1 MARRGR
7 KPLATRHVDG
17 LCGSERAKL
26 RLQMI
31 LKTLQGKM
39 TVPQACEVLGISESR
54 FHALRNQW
62 LQEALDLL
70 EPRPLGRPP
79 QTVSPEQ
86 EEVARLQA
94 ENQDLKH
101 RCQVAEAREELAR
114 TMPYVLRPTG
124 GDLKKGTTLS

>member
-26 RLQMI
+26 RLQTI

-39 TVPQACEVLGISESR
+39 TVPQACQVLGISQSR

-79 QTVSPEQ
+79 QVISPEQ

-101 RCQVAEAREELAR
+101 RCQAAEVREELAR
-114 TMPYVLRPTG
+114 TMPYVLRPRS
-124 GDLKKGTTLS
+124 DNPKKGTAPR

>member
-26 RLQMI
+26 RLQTI
-31 LKTLQGKM
+31 LKTLQGQM
-39 TVPQACEVLGISESR
+39 TVPEACQVLGICESR
-54 FHALRNQW
+54 FHALRNEW
-62 LQEALDLL
+62 LQEALELL

-79 QTVSPEQ
+79 QVVSPEE

-94 ENQDLKH
+94 ENRDLKQQRH
-101 RCQVAEAREELAR
+101 VAEVREELAR
-114 TMPYVLRPTG
+114 VLPHVLRTA
-124 GDLKKGTTLS
+124 GDRRKKGAALS

>member
-26 RLQMI
+26 RLQTI
-31 LKTLQGKM
+31 LKTLQGQM
-39 TVPQACEVLGISESR
+39 TVPEACQVLGICESR
-54 FHALRNQW
+54 FHALRNEW
-62 LQEALDLL
+62 LQEAVELL

-79 QTVSPEQ
+79 QVLSPEE

-94 ENQDLKH
+94 EIRDLKQQRH
-101 RCQVAEAREELAR
+101 VAEVREELAR
-114 TMPYVLRPTG
+114 VMPHVLRSAG
-124 GDLKKGTTLS
+124 GRLKKGAALS